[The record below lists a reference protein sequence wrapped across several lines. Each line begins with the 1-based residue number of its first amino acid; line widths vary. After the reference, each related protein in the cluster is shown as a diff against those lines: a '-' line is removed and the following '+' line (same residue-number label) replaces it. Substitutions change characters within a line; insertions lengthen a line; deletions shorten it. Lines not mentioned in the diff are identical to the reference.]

1 MENVAQGAV
10 IKNHDLA
17 EIRLN
22 LSKILDVSPVANS
35 AVLSIVSARKVLAL
49 HLQPVDDGICI
60 LLYRSGE
67 YNQVVPFT
75 DLSLR

>member
-1 MENVAQGAV
+1 
-10 IKNHDLA
+10 
-17 EIRLN
+17 
-22 LSKILDVSPVANS
+22 
-35 AVLSIVSARKVLAL
+35 VLSIVSARKVLAL